1 MKNTK
6 ISDKEVGKL
15 VLAYI
20 RDKYVLS
27 STNIKRI
34 VEEWDNPTHP
44 EFEPRNLWSLQNACA
59 EVFKK
64 VKSPMFRLQ
73 AMEVFT
79 EHFELM

>member
-1 MKNTK
+1 MKQTNVT
-6 ISDKEVGKL
+6 DKDVGGL

-20 RDKYVLS
+20 REKYVLS

-34 VEEWDNPTHP
+34 VDEWDNPKHE
-44 EFEPRNLWSLQNACA
+44 EFKVRTLWSLQNTCA

-64 VKSPMFRLQ
+64 IKSPMFRLQ

-79 EHFELM
+79 EHFQLV